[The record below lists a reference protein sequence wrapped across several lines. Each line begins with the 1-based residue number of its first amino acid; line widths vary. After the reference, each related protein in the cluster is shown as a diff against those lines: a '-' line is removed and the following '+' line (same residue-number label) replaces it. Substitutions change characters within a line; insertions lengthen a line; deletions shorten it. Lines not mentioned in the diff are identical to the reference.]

1 MLRARLGGGGGGRS
15 LAPAPPPASSTS
27 AATPAVVDLPLVDS
41 RGRAAPG
48 AFGRAAAVP
57 APLNNQESRRLDRY
71 DADGAKARYFK
82 GDDAASSLT
91 AAELAKRTRLGDDA
105 AVALDVDE
113 RLANAI
119 LKQGTRYKASG
130 AGNDFGADDEY
141 DADAGLDSLEDPR
154 FASKKRRRNSNSGPS
169 QQDRAR
175 AALVGAATRE
185 QRALDSCRW
194 CLRGRDNSSSDA
206 RGGGGGWPPPP
217 LFLVVA
223 ATERAFLAIP
233 TVGRR
238 LVPGQLIIAPARH
251 APSVR
256 ERERA
261 FPPPCLV

>member
-1 MLRARLGGGGGGRS
+1 MLRARLGGGGGGGGRS
-15 LAPAPPPASSTS
+15 FAPPPPPPASTTS
-27 AATPAVVDLPLVDS
+27 GEKGVVVVDLPLVDS

-48 AFGRAAAVP
+48 AFGRAGAVP
-57 APLNNQESRRLDRY
+57 APLSNQEARRLDRY

-82 GDDAASSLT
+82 GDDAASALS

-105 AVALDVDE
+105 GVSLDVDAA
-113 RLANAI
+113 LASTI
-119 LKQGTRYKASG
+119 LKQGNRYKASG
-130 AGNDFGADDEY
+130 AGNDFGADEEY

-154 FASKKRRRNSNSGPS
+154 FANKKRRRNSSHNAPS

-175 AALVGAATRE
+175 AALVGAAARE
-185 QRALDSCRW
+185 QRALDGCRW
-194 CLRGRDNSSSDA
+194 CLRRNAANATSQS
-206 RGGGGGWPPPP
+206 PPPP

-233 TVGRR
+233 TVARR

-256 ERERA
+256 RREKS
-261 FPPPCLV
+261 FFSCCF